1 LGTIQPVGQRG
12 SLKWTQRLVNGN
24 PGLIDPALRRAVG
37 GSGQVDWLSPLAA
50 DDFREYRDQG
60 MLDLLDVSLPV
71 ESLADFWPGRG
82 PQWDALARIGDKVVL
97 VEAKAHVG
105 ELLSGA
111 CRASSPRSRH
121 MIEKALDRTTLAYRA
136 RPGLD
141 WMQRFYQYANRLA
154 HLYLLREVNGI
165 DAHLVFLYFVNDRE
179 MKGPGNEGEWRIAI
193 QVLHEAMGLRG
204 RVPRGV
210 HDLFVDV
217 SELEG
222 VTV

>member
-1 LGTIQPVGQRG
+1 LNVIQPVGERG

-37 GSGQVDWLSPLAA
+37 GKGPVEWRSPLAA

-71 ESLADFWPGRG
+71 ESLGAFWPRLG

-105 ELLSGA
+105 ELFSD
-111 CRASSPRSRH
+111 ASQASNPQSRR
-121 MIEKALDRTTLAYRA
+121 MIKEALDRTMSAYGA
-136 RPGLD
+136 KPGLD

-204 RVPRGV
+204 RVPPGV